1 MVSYPKRVFI
11 TVAEVSGDKHAAQL
25 IRALR
30 GLDPT
35 LQIEGLGGPEM
46 RAAGAT
52 VHHETVSNAAMGW
65 RGALRAA
72 EVWRLLRW
80 TKRHFGRHPPDL
92 QVGVDSPSMNFH
104 FAKLAKARG
113 VPVLQYVAPQ
123 LWAWREGR
131 MAKLRRRVD
140 HVACVLP
147 FEEAYFRSH
156 GVNATFVGHPLFD
169 ELPPHR
175 PPPAPHERFPHRP
188 PVIGVL
194 PGSRRSVALANLPG
208 LVKVA
213 AHVWTAYPD
222 ATFLVPTTAATDG
235 LVVPMLKELAP
246 RPMLA
251 SFAVGRDAFDEMVPR
266 CDLCLTVSGTAT
278 LHVAGHNVP
287 MIVVYHGNPVLWH
300 ALGRWLVR
308 IPTRTL
314 VNLLAGGPNATAEQ
328 HVTPEFTPWYGPVE
342 PVAELALDY
351 LRHPE
356 KLEAQ
361 RTRLAELVRRLDH
374 PGASANVARL
384 ALGMMAGEPATTSAD
399 IGRQIPGPVRPLPSR

>member
-1 MVSYPKRVFI
+1 MPSGGAPKRIFI
-11 TVAEVSGDKHAAQL
+11 TAAEVSGDRHAAQL

-30 GLDPT
+30 ELDPT
-35 LQIEGLGGPEM
+35 LHVEGLGGPEM
-46 RAAGAT
+46 REAGAV

-72 EVWRLLRW
+72 EVWSLLRW
-80 TKRHFGRHPPDL
+80 TRRHFAASPPDL

-104 FAKLAKARG
+104 FARLAKARG
-113 VPVLQYVAPQ
+113 LPVLQYVAPQ

-131 MAKLRRRVD
+131 MRKLRKWVD
-140 HVACVLP
+140 HVACILP

-156 GVNATFVGHPLFD
+156 GVGATFVGHPLFD
-169 ELPPHR
+169 ELPATRLP
-175 PPPAPHERFPHRP
+175 PPPAQRFPHRA

-194 PGSRRSVALANLPG
+194 PGSRRSVAAANLPR

-213 AHVWTAYPD
+213 AHLWNHYPD
-222 ATFLVPTTAATDG
+222 ASFLVPTTAATDQ
-235 LVVPMLKELAP
+235 LVTRLLKEHSP
-246 RPMLA
+246 RGMRA
-251 SFAVGRDAFDEMVPR
+251 SFTVGRDAFDELVPR

-300 ALGRWLVR
+300 GLGRWLVR

-314 VNLLAGGPNATAEQ
+314 VNLLAAGPRATSDR
-328 HVTPEFTPWYGPVE
+328 HVTPEITPWYGPVE

-361 RTRLAELVRRLDH
+361 RRKLAELVGSLDR
-374 PGASANVARL
+374 PGASMNVAKIAIAMMNGEARTERVEGL
-384 ALGMMAGEPATTSAD
+384 AHQRTH
-399 IGRQIPGPVRPLPSR
+399 